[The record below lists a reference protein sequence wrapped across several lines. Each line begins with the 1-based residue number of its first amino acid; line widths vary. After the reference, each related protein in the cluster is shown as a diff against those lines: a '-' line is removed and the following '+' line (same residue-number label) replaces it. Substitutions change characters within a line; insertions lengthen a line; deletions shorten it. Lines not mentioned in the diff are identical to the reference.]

1 MNPDV
6 VGEEILENKHASKE
20 LSVRKEKREEQS
32 NQEWLTV
39 QTEEKFE
46 NVAEKVITFIL

>member
-6 VGEEILENKHASKE
+6 VGEEILANKHANKE
-20 LSVRKEKREEQS
+20 LSVRKDKREEQS

-39 QTEEKFE
+39 QKGENFE
-46 NVAEKVITFIL
+46 TVANKVISFIL